1 MIKKSIFTLVFM
13 AVIGWVSAQS
23 LQFEM
28 DGRVFA
34 NNEVYICED
43 APTSWGEIELKMQ
56 LRNLTDRQ
64 IDVVVEKEYVKIV
77 DGTSNTFCWGSCLG
91 PEAFTTRPKTMEPNA
106 VSVDGDLSFHY
117 QVDPNYSDDETSYI
131 VGTSVIKY
139 YAYLA
144 DNADDKVC
152 IEIWFGYGAS
162 GIDENKISFGHAYP
176 NPASSMVHFNYQLP
190 TTGNVSVS
198 VYNLLGQEVLSQQL
212 DALEG
217 QAALSVADLTDG
229 IYFCNLKVDGRAVKT
244 EKFVVKKY

>member
-144 DNADDKVC
+144 VSSFSLLHHVSYIRQQRNLA
-152 IEIWFGYGAS
+152 GALH
-162 GIDENKISFGHAYP
+162 G
-176 NPASSMVHFNYQLP
+176 
-190 TTGNVSVS
+190 
-198 VYNLLGQEVLSQQL
+198 LSH
-212 DALEG
+212 
-217 QAALSVADLTDG
+217 AALILQRSTGDATGQNLTLLVQELLQELG
-229 IYFCNLKVDGRAVKT
+229 I
-244 EKFVVKKY
+244 FVVDILDTALLETAILLLLRIDRRSSQITNFTLFCHSLSLL